1 MTYKLG
7 TMPAVR
13 AGGVPI
19 HYEVIGLGRPIVLV
33 HGFSSSF
40 DRDWQRS
47 GWVDFLVG
55 DGRRVSFGDE
65 FTVRVV
71 TVERVQVS
79 HLYRRRSAPPDERRR
94 P

>member
-7 TMPAVR
+7 TMPAVQ

-19 HYEVIGLGRPIVLV
+19 HYEVIGLGSAGRPRARFFVQL
-33 HGFSSSF
+33 
-40 DRDWQRS
+40 RPRLKRS
-47 GWVDFLVG
+47 GWDFLVG